1 MSNFEGESLG
11 SWLKVND
18 PRTETLRSFLESILG
33 KHPLF
38 ADENKTRAGIAAMNC
53 EHIKFRARL
62 SSIITQQTLISL
74 LMLCRERNFILKI
87 FFDIQ

>member
-38 ADENKTRAGIAAMNC
+38 ADENKTRACIAAMNC
-53 EHIKFRARL
+53 GTYQIQSEVVIDYYTTNSDFSADVMSRAQFYSENL
-62 SSIITQQTLISL
+62 
-74 LMLCRERNFILKI
+74 F
-87 FFDIQ
+87 